1 MIDFITKTLGLS
13 QENSGLNKDNFNL
26 LINTLSTSSIAVIV
40 TIAGGLLYFVGMV
53 IPCFACGPVRV
64 MLLSV
69 IAFIANLIS
78 IYKKCEP
85 KLDNNTIVNIVKLAL
100 IPTVVFMI
108 GYTIIPWI
116 LPLPIRFITWI
127 GPGKTLIPAAIGG
140 LLMIAVNVFLP
151 SLNIVDQV
159 CD

>member
-1 MIDFITKTLGLS
+1 MIDLITKKLGLS

-26 LINTLSTSSIAVIV
+26 LINTLSSSGIATIV
-40 TIAGGLLYFVGMV
+40 TIAGGLLYFLGMA
-53 IPCFACGPVRV
+53 IPCLSCGPVRV
-64 MLLSV
+64 IILSV

-85 KLDNNTIVNIVKLAL
+85 KLDNDTIVNIVKLAL
-100 IPTVVFMI
+100 IPTVSFMI

-127 GPGKTLIPAAIGG
+127 GPGKTLIPAGIGG
-140 LLMIAVNVFLP
+140 LLMIIT
-151 SLNIVDQV
+151 NIVLPKFNIV
-159 CD
+159 TNICD